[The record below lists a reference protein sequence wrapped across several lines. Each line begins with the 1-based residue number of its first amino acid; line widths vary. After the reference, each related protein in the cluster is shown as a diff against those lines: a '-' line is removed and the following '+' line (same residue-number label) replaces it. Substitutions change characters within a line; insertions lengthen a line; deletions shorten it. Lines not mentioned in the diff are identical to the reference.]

1 MSHYSYD
8 EDDLDVHIRRRH
20 SPEPVRY
27 VSTAPRPYYPPSYL
41 VPDQGMRV
49 VARSRSRERNSPP
62 QPAGPVII
70 QNKIYNE
77 MSSDDEYEGTRRRRS
92 RRRSS
97 YSPSR
102 SRSRGR
108 YMTKEEWQLELDR
121 REIENLR
128 REQAKEKEQHR
139 ASKERQGD
147 EDLRRAKEELDV
159 IKRREA
165 QAEEEKRIKREIELK
180 RLRDEERA
188 SAEKE
193 VRDKEVKAAVE
204 KYKKEE
210 AERREREER
219 EKKEA
224 EKEYQRRLQEQLLAS
239 GLDEEAINAILKK
252 QKVPESRNE
261 RNERATFTRMPRK
274 HLSIETLRHFKVEY
288 DLDTADPSAY
298 VIIKRPVPE
307 WEQDHFWKHT
317 KYIREKR
324 LIIEDKRHHHR
335 HKSDIELV
343 VRKKERKRSKSP
355 SPLLMYVA
363 GARP

>member
-1 MSHYSYD
+1 MSNYSYE

-27 VSTAPRPYYPPSYL
+27 VSTAPRQYYPPSYL

-77 MSSDDEYEGTRRRRS
+77 LSSDDEHEGSRRRRS

-97 YSPSR
+97 FSPSR

-121 REIENLR
+121 RELENIR
-128 REQAKEKEQHR
+128 REHAKDKENRR
-139 ASKERQGD
+139 ASKERQDD
-147 EDLRRAKEELDV
+147 EELRRAKEELDA
-159 IKRREA
+159 IKRQKA
-165 QAEEEKRIKREIELK
+165 QAEEEKRIKRDMELQ

-188 SAEKE
+188 IAEKDI
-193 VRDKEVKAAVE
+193 RDKEVKAAVE

-210 AERREREER
+210 AERREKKEQ
-219 EKKEA
+219 EKKAA

-239 GLDEEAINAILKK
+239 GLDEEHINAILKK
-252 QKVPESRNE
+252 EKVPESRNE
-261 RNERATFTRMPRK
+261 RNERATYTRMPRK
-274 HLSIETLRHFKVEY
+274 HLSIETLRTFKVEY
-288 DLDTADPSAY
+288 DLDTADPSGF
-298 VIIKRPVPE
+298 VVIKRPVPE

-324 LIIEDKRHHHR
+324 LIIEDKRHHHH

-355 SPLLMYVA
+355 GPVMMWVA
-363 GARP
+363 GRR

>member
-27 VSTAPRPYYPPSYL
+27 VSTAPRQYYPPSYL

-70 QNKIYNE
+70 QNKIYND
-77 MSSDDEYEGTRRRRS
+77 MSSDDEYEPSRRRRP

-97 YSPSR
+97 YSRSR
-102 SRSRGR
+102 SRSRSR
-108 YMTKEEWQLELDR
+108 YMTKEDWQLELDR
-121 REIENLR
+121 REIERLR
-128 REQAKEKEQHR
+128 IEQAKEKEHRR
-139 ASKERQGD
+139 ASKERQDD
-147 EDLRRAKEELDV
+147 EELRRAKEELDV

-188 SAEKE
+188 AAEKDI
-193 VRDKEVKAAVE
+193 RDKEAKAAVE

-219 EKKEA
+219 EKKA
-224 EKEYQRRLQEQLLAS
+224 ADKEYQRRLQEQLLSS

-252 QKVPESRNE
+252 QKVPEA
-261 RNERATFTRMPRK
+261 RNERATYTRMPRK
-274 HLSIETLRHFKVEY
+274 HLSIETLRTFKVEY
-288 DLDTADPSAY
+288 DLDSADPAGF
-298 VIIKRPVPE
+298 VIIKRTVPE

-355 SPLLMYVA
+355 SPLMMWVA
-363 GARP
+363 GGRP